1 MNCWKNAEQ
10 SQNVS
15 KAYVLDAS
23 AILAVLNDE
32 RGGEE
37 VESMLSKAAVSAVNV
52 AEVYTKLIESGMEES
67 EARESFALLG
77 LQIEKFD
84 EEMAMLSALLRP
96 KTKRFGLSLGD
107 RSCLAL
113 AIKTK
118 ATAITADKSWAKVGL
133 CPIKIIR

>member
-1 MNCWKNAEQ
+1 M
-10 SQNVS
+10 S

-32 RGGEE
+32 KGGEE
-37 VESMLSKAAVSAVNV
+37 VEPMLSKSAVSAVNV
-52 AEVYTKLIESGMEES
+52 AEVYTKLMDSGMQES

-77 LQIEKFD
+77 LQIENFD
-84 EEMAMLSALLRP
+84 EDMAMLSASLRP
-96 KTKRFGLSLGD
+96 KTRKFGLSLGD

-113 AIKTK
+113 AMKTK

>member
-1 MNCWKNAEQ
+1 M
-10 SQNVS
+10 S

-113 AIKTK
+113 AMKTQ